1 MTCDPAVVGRRLQL
15 VLVLAATLAAGAG
28 AGNAASSGVTFA
40 ISDDAAQR
48 AFPSELAQAH
58 AAGFGAARA
67 YVGWADV
74 ATTRPSRPRD
84 PADPAYDW
92 AQTDADVAR
101 YGKAGLAVWIAFW
114 HTPAWASGS
123 KDPAVWP
130 ADPHDLGDFA
140 YAVAKR
146 YPKVKVFLDWNEPNL
161 RLYAKPNTI
170 AAYEPMARAVYA
182 GVKAADPGAEVIG
195 GNLARYRDNGRD
207 PVAWATAL
215 RADGVPLDAF
225 GIHPYPEVAASLA
238 SRSPR
243 TRIDLFDVP
252 ALERI
257 VGVPVAVTEFGW
269 SSRDAGLQNQ
279 ADWTAQAIDVARCT
293 PDLAQFVFW
302 GFHDHPVPAGQQ
314 ADPWVQYGW
323 VDADGA
329 AKPVYAEGHAALAG
343 QPDCSAIGQEAGA
356 PAGWPDTNTIP
367 LANTAPVCSD
377 LALSTDAG
385 TPVTGA
391 LACTDAEHDPLTYH
405 VNTSPANGSI
415 TLTGPT
421 ISYTP
426 APGFAGTD
434 AFALYAGDGLLSA
447 PITVTV
453 SVAPPA
459 PPPIA
464 PVPEPPAPPVPSTP
478 VIPAAIAPLTILRS
492 AAASVRGAATL
503 ARGVVSIELACPG
516 SARDCTGDV
525 SLSALLHGTRRS
537 LGHRAVSFRPGRDGR
552 IRISLPTA
560 SRQRLR
566 ALAGRTITIRV
577 AFRTA
582 QRTTTSEVRLRL
594 PSGPQSV

>member
-1 MTCDPAVVGRRLQL
+1 MPMSPVTARR
-15 VLVLAATLAAGAG
+15 
-28 AGNAASSGVTFA
+28 AS
-40 ISDDAAQR
+40 R
-48 AFPSELAQAH
+48 
-58 AAGFGAARA
+58 
-67 YVGWADV
+67 
-74 ATTRPSRPRD
+74 
-84 PADPAYDW
+84 
-92 AQTDADVAR
+92 
-101 YGKAGLAVWIAFW
+101 
-114 HTPAWASGS
+114 SGS
-123 KDPAVWP
+123 RSGTRRRGRPDRRIPPVWP
-130 ADPHDLGDFA
+130 TDPDDLGDFA

-225 GIHPYPEVAASLA
+225 GIHPYPDVGASLA

-329 AKPVYAEGHAALAG
+329 AKPVYAEGHAALTG
-343 QPDCSAIGQEAGA
+343 QPDCS
-356 PAGWPDTNTIP
+356 
-367 LANTAPVCSD
+367 SD
-377 LALSTDAG
+377 R
-385 TPVTGA
+385 TGGRRTGGVA
-391 LACTDAEHDPLTYH
+391 RCEHDPAREHGAGLQRSRALDRRGDAGHGRARLHRCRARSPHLPREH
-405 VNTSPANGSI
+405 VPRRTASI
-415 TLTGPT
+415 ALSGPT

-426 APGFAGTD
+426 DPGFAGTD

-492 AAASVRGAATL
+492 AAASVRGTATL
-503 ARGVVSIELACPG
+503 ARGVVSIELRVSVGAR
-516 SARDCTGDV
+516 RDCTRRRQPLGAPRTAPV
-525 SLSALLHGTRRS
+525 ARSATEPSRS
-537 LGHRAVSFRPGRDGR
+537 RPGRDGR
-552 IRISLPTA
+552 IRISLPTRLAPAAAGPRRQDDHDPRRVPHGATDDHERGPPPAAVEALSRPERSAPAGAARGAGAA
-560 SRQRLR
+560 SGRLAR
-566 ALAGRTITIRV
+566 
-577 AFRTA
+577 
-582 QRTTTSEVRLRL
+582 
-594 PSGPQSV
+594 PP